1 MYYKLYPKKDATIYS
16 DYNEFNAGVDQI
28 IEIVKD
34 KHDFRYKY
42 LGEWSDTIYYGNYN
56 YIKYEE
62 QNPLSAG
69 PTSSL
74 ADSQGNIIYLFN
86 GLRYYKTINENQ
98 NDNPYISTNWEIYD
112 TQSNHSNSRILIQF
126 DINELPAY
134 VKNSYQ
140 GVNLNVYCAD
150 IDALVP
156 EFYLNAH
163 PVTNWWSEGVGTP
176 LPNEE
181 YDGVTWNMRDTD
193 IPWSG
198 SGGDYDTDI
207 SSSQVFT
214 QDTYDIAMN
223 VKNIV
228 DLWVTGSLT
237 NYGFIIKK
245 RDDDEYN
252 EIKMKKMAFYSK
264 NTHTVYMPELEFW
277 YDDSVIDSSSYYPY
291 NTSSLYS
298 ASKLTVDDFDI
309 DMVGLKQEYKYTTT
323 PSYFFKISPIRQR
336 KTFYEI
342 KRAEPTYFTDYKIQY
357 SVEDAYTNRVIIP
370 FSSGSYASFDENGY
384 NFKLHLGGGFMPERM
399 YKILFKC
406 ETDSNTIFIT
416 KKYIFKVIK

>member
-1 MYYKLYPKKDATIYS
+1 MM
-16 DYNEFNAGVDQI
+16 
-28 IEIVKD
+28 
-34 KHDFRYKY
+34 
-42 LGEWSDTIYYGNYN
+42 
-56 YIKYEE
+56 
-62 QNPLSAG
+62 
-69 PTSSL
+69 
-74 ADSQGNIIYLFN
+74 
-86 GLRYYKTINENQ
+86 
-98 NDNPYISTNWEIYD
+98 
-112 TQSNHSNSRILIQF
+112 
-126 DINELPAY
+126 ELH
-134 VKNSYQ
+134 
-140 GVNLNVYCAD
+140 G
-150 IDALVP
+150 
-156 EFYLNAH
+156 
-163 PVTNWWSEGVGTP
+163 
-176 LPNEE
+176 
-181 YDGVTWNMRDTD
+181 NMRDTD

-309 DMVGLKQEYKYTTT
+309 DMIGLKQEYKYTHYAVIFFQDI
-323 PSYFFKISPIRQR
+323 SY
-336 KTFYEI
+336 KT
-342 KRAEPTYFTDYKIQY
+342 
-357 SVEDAYTNRVIIP
+357 
-370 FSSGSYASFDENGY
+370 
-384 NFKLHLGGGFMPERM
+384 
-399 YKILFKC
+399 
-406 ETDSNTIFIT
+406 T
-416 KKYIFKVIK
+416 KKHFMRLKEQNQHILQIIKYSIAWKMLIQIE